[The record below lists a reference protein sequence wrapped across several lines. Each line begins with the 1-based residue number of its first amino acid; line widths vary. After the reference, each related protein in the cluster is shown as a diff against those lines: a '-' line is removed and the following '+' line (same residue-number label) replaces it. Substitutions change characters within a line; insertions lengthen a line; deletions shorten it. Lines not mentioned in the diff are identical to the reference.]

1 MNDAATLSSRTSL
14 NARTLHDGIRFS
26 FANERPRDSSKRK
39 QIPGLLESYQE
50 GLYLSVGRGARY
62 VRYVHMQQRAIGAG
76 GARATATVKRR
87 MSYGSGASR
96 ATQRPA
102 DTDTYRRMPTVSELW
117 TLDGVVTVGVA
128 AVWLEVSP
136 QSFEP

>member
-1 MNDAATLSSRTSL
+1 
-14 NARTLHDGIRFS
+14 LH
-26 FANERPRDSSKRK
+26 
-39 QIPGLLESYQE
+39 
-50 GLYLSVGRGARY
+50 LSVGRGARY
-62 VRYVHMQQRAIGAG
+62 ARYVRMQQRGVEAG

-96 ATQRPA
+96 ATQPPA
-102 DTDTYRRMPTVSELW
+102 DTDTCRRIPTVGELW

-128 AVWLEVSP
+128 AVSLEVSP